1 MLGREWCRDPGLL
14 RANPHS
20 RSHPTLAV
28 HRHCWILCCFGFF
41 WPSDEEEDGEAPTRL
56 SIGFGVAAHISLKPP
71 ERIELRE
78 DVVVVDMMVRIAADN
93 GQQLRSKRG
102 KRKGKV
108 LDGWLEGDE
117 EEESWVVGRVTWA
130 AVNDALIVCHHYCH
144 SPDDGRYQ
152 KDTFAIQHDVAA
164 SREERDV
171 SAFVRSRLA
180 L

>member
-1 MLGREWCRDPGLL
+1 MLYVRAGMVQRSGPPARQSSFTKPSHACGSPSLLDPLLL
-14 RANPHS
+14 R
-20 RSHPTLAV
+20 L
-28 HRHCWILCCFGFF
+28 L

-56 SIGFGVAAHISLKPP
+56 SIGFGVAAHISLEPP

-102 KRKGKV
+102 KRRRKV

-144 SPDDGRYQ
+144 SPRWR
-152 KDTFAIQHDVAA
+152 KIP
-164 SREERDV
+164 ERHLCNTTRC
-171 SAFVRSRLA
+171 SS
-180 L
+180 